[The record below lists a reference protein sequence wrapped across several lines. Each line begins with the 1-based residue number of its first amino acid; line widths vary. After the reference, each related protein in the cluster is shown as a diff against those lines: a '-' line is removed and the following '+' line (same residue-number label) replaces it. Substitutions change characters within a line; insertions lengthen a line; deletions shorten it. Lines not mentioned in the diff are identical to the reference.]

1 MNVANMAASLFT
13 PSTLKSLL
21 SNDTVSTHEKL
32 IEALRVELD
41 LSASCTLS
49 ETINKTYSILRRE
62 GNRTDYVYRN
72 AIIDKVVIGRH
83 SINTATPIQEFR
95 VGSSLADLVVLNG
108 TSTVYE
114 IKSERDTLRRLAT
127 QIENYSKVFERTY
140 VVTSAAKLHS
150 LEHDLPEHV
159 GIITLS
165 RDYTLQ
171 TVREATTNWELIDTI
186 AISRTMTI
194 PEACTVLKRLNTP
207 VPDVPNMLIRRAID
221 NAFKRLD
228 ARSCS
233 QAFTSTLKS
242 SRRPRVTQA
251 DITQVPRPLR
261 SFALSHL
268 RNAEELMTLLG
279 QLEPTHS
286 QSKEGL

>member
-1 MNVANMAASLFT
+1 MNVANMAAALFA

-21 SNDTVSTHEKL
+21 NNGEDAPHQKL
-32 IEALRVELD
+32 IESLQVELG
-41 LSASCTLS
+41 LSTSSTLS
-49 ETINKTYSILRRE
+49 ETINKTYSVLRRE

-114 IKSERDTLRRLAT
+114 IKSERDTLRRLAK

-140 VVTSAAKLHS
+140 VVTSATRLHS
-150 LEHDLPEHV
+150 LERDLPDHV

-194 PEACTVLKRLNTP
+194 PEACAVLKQLNTP
-207 VPDVPNMLIRRAID
+207 IPNVPNMLIRRAID
-221 NAFKRLD
+221 DAFKRLD
-228 ARSCS
+228 AQNCS
-233 QAFTSTLKS
+233 RAFASTLKI

-251 DITQVPRPLR
+251 DINQVPRPLR

-268 RNAEELMTLLG
+268 RNAGELMTLLE

>member
-1 MNVANMAASLFT
+1 MNVANMAATLFA
-13 PSTLKSLL
+13 PATLRSLL
-21 SNDTVSTHEKL
+21 SDETVDAHEKL
-32 IEALRVELD
+32 IESLRVELG

-72 AIIDKVVIGRH
+72 AIIDKVVVGRH

-114 IKSERDTLRRLAT
+114 IKSERDTLRRLAK

-186 AISRTMTI
+186 AISRAMTI
-194 PEACTVLKRLNTP
+194 PEACTTLRRLGTP
-207 VPDVPNMLIRRAID
+207 VPNVPNMLIRHAID
-221 NAFKRLD
+221 DAFNELE
-228 ARSCS
+228 AQNCS
-233 QAFTSTLKS
+233 EAFISTLKS
-242 SRRPRVTQA
+242 SRKPRVTQA
-251 DITQVPRPLR
+251 DLTQVPRPLR
-261 SFALSHL
+261 SYALSYL
-268 RNAEELMTLLG
+268 RKPGQLTTLLE
-279 QLEPTHS
+279 QLESTHN

>member
-21 SNDTVSTHEKL
+21 SNDTVSPHEKL
-32 IEALRVELD
+32 IEALRIELD

-114 IKSERDTLRRLAT
+114 IKSERDTLRRLAR

-140 VVTSAAKLHS
+140 VVTSASKLHS
-150 LEHDLPEHV
+150 LERDLPEHV

-194 PEACTVLKRLNTP
+194 PEACAVLKRLNTP

-221 NAFKRLD
+221 HAFKRLD

-268 RNAEELMTLLG
+268 RNAEELMKLLG

>member
-21 SNDTVSTHEKL
+21 SNDAVSPHEKL
-32 IEALRVELD
+32 IEALRIELD

-114 IKSERDTLRRLAT
+114 IKSERDTLRRLAR

-140 VVTSAAKLHS
+140 VVTSASKLHS

-194 PEACTVLKRLNTP
+194 PEACAVLKRLNTP

-221 NAFKRLD
+221 HAFKRLD

>member
-1 MNVANMAASLFT
+1 M
-13 PSTLKSLL
+13 
-21 SNDTVSTHEKL
+21 
-32 IEALRVELD
+32 
-41 LSASCTLS
+41 
-49 ETINKTYSILRRE
+49 RRE

-140 VVTSAAKLHS
+140 VVTSATRLHS

-171 TVREATTNWELIDTI
+171 TVREAT
-186 AISRTMTI
+186 
-194 PEACTVLKRLNTP
+194 
-207 VPDVPNMLIRRAID
+207 VPNVPNMLIRRAID
-221 NAFKRLD
+221 DAFKRLD
-228 ARSCS
+228 AQSCS
-233 QAFTSTLKS
+233 RAFTSTLKI

-251 DITQVPRPLR
+251 DINQVPRPLR

-268 RNAEELMTLLG
+268 RNAAELMTLLE

>member
-1 MNVANMAASLFT
+1 MNVANMAAALFA
-13 PSTLKSLL
+13 PSTLKSVLY
-21 SNDTVSTHEKL
+21 NDTTAPHEKL

-41 LSASCTLS
+41 LSTSCTLS
-49 ETINKTYSILRRE
+49 DTINKTYSILRRE

-114 IKSERDTLRRLAT
+114 IKSERDTLRRLAS
-127 QIENYSKVFERTY
+127 QIKNYAKVFERTY
-140 VVTSAAKLHS
+140 VVTSASKAQS

-171 TVREATTNWELIDTI
+171 TVREATTDWDLIDPI

-194 PEACTVLKRLNTP
+194 PEACAALEHLNIP
-207 VPDVPNMLIRRAID
+207 APNVPNMLIRRALDETFKGLEAQICSR
-221 NAFKRLD
+221 AFI
-228 ARSCS
+228 
-233 QAFTSTLKS
+233 STVKI
-242 SRRPRVTQA
+242 SRKPRVTQA
-251 DITQVPRPLR
+251 NITRVPRPLR
-261 SFALSHL
+261 SFAVSHL
-268 RNAEELMTLLG
+268 QKADELTMILQRLG
-279 QLEPTHS
+279 TTPI

>member
-1 MNVANMAASLFT
+1 MNVANMAATLFT

-21 SNDTVSTHEKL
+21 SDGATAAQESL
-32 IEALRVELD
+32 IEALQIKLG
-41 LSASCTLS
+41 LSPSCPLS

-72 AIIDKVVIGRH
+72 AIIDKVVVGKH
-83 SINTATPIQEFR
+83 SINTATPIEEFR

-114 IKSERDTLRRLAT
+114 IKSERDTFRRLAS

-140 VVTSAAKLHS
+140 VVTSATRLRS
-150 LEHDLPEHV
+150 LEHDLPKHV

-165 RDYTLQ
+165 PNYALQ

-194 PEACTVLKRLNTP
+194 PEACTALERLGTP
-207 VPDVPNMLIRRAID
+207 VPNVPNMLIRRAID
-221 NAFKRLD
+221 DAFKKLE
-228 ARSCS
+228 AQNCS
-233 QAFTSTLKS
+233 QAFISTLKS
-242 SRRPRVTQA
+242 SRKPRITQT
-251 DITQVPRPLR
+251 DLTQVPRPLR
-261 SFALSHL
+261 SYALSHL
-268 RNAEELMTLLG
+268 RKPGQIATLLE
-279 QLEPTHS
+279 QLKSTHN

>member
-21 SNDTVSTHEKL
+21 SNDTVSPHEKL
-32 IEALRVELD
+32 IEALRIELD

-114 IKSERDTLRRLAT
+114 IKSERDTLRRLAR

-140 VVTSAAKLHS
+140 VVTSASKLHS

-194 PEACTVLKRLNTP
+194 PEACAVLKRLNTP

-221 NAFKRLD
+221 HAFKRLD

-261 SFALSHL
+261 SVALSHL

>member
-21 SNDTVSTHEKL
+21 SNDTVSPHEKL
-32 IEALRVELD
+32 IEALRIELD

-114 IKSERDTLRRLAT
+114 IKSERDTLRRLAR

-140 VVTSAAKLHS
+140 VVTSASKLHS

-194 PEACTVLKRLNTP
+194 PEACAVLKRLNTP

-221 NAFKRLD
+221 HAFKRLD

-268 RNAEELMTLLG
+268 RNAEIIV
-279 QLEPTHS
+279 
-286 QSKEGL
+286 

>member
-21 SNDTVSTHEKL
+21 SNDTVSPHEKL
-32 IEALRVELD
+32 IEALRIELD

-114 IKSERDTLRRLAT
+114 IKSERDTLRRLAR

-140 VVTSAAKLHS
+140 VVTSASKLHS

-194 PEACTVLKRLNTP
+194 PEACAVLKRLNTP

-221 NAFKRLD
+221 HAFKRLD

-286 QSKEGL
+286 QSEEGL

>member
-21 SNDTVSTHEKL
+21 SNDTVSPHEKL
-32 IEALRVELD
+32 IEALRIELD

-114 IKSERDTLRRLAT
+114 IKSERDTLRRLAR

-140 VVTSAAKLHS
+140 VVTSASKLHS

-194 PEACTVLKRLNTP
+194 PEACAVLKRLNTP

-221 NAFKRLD
+221 HAFKRLD

-268 RNAEELMTLLG
+268 RNVEELMTLLG

>member
-1 MNVANMAASLFT
+1 MNVTNMAASLFT
-13 PSTLKSLL
+13 PSTLRSLL
-21 SNDTVSTHEKL
+21 SDEAAATHEKL
-32 IEALRVELD
+32 FKTLQLELG
-41 LSASCTLS
+41 LSASSSLS
-49 ETINKTYSILRRE
+49 ETINKSYRILRRE

-72 AIIDKVVIGRH
+72 AIIDKVIVGRH

-114 IKSERDTLRRLAT
+114 IKSERDTLRRLAS
-127 QIENYSKVFERTY
+127 QIQNYSKVFERTY
-140 VVTSAAKLHS
+140 VVTSASKLHS
-150 LEHDLPEHV
+150 LEHTLPEHV

-194 PEACTVLKRLNTP
+194 PEACAALKRLGYPTP
-207 VPDVPNMLIRRAID
+207 NVPNMLIRRAID
-221 NAFKRLD
+221 DAFKQLD
-228 ARSCS
+228 ARKCS
-233 QAFTSTLKS
+233 QSFISTLKI
-242 SRRPRVTQA
+242 SRKPRVTQA
-251 DITQVPRPLR
+251 ELTQIPRPLR
-261 SFALSHL
+261 SYALSHL
-268 RNAEELMTLLG
+268 QKPEQLTTLLE
-279 QLEPTHS
+279 QLKSTHN

>member
-1 MNVANMAASLFT
+1 MNVANMAATLFA

-21 SNDTVSTHEKL
+21 SNGTATPHKKL
-32 IEALRVELD
+32 IESLQIELG

-95 VGSSLADLVVLNG
+95 VGSSLADIVVLNG

-140 VVTSAAKLHS
+140 VVTSAARLHR

-165 RDYTLQ
+165 RDYALQ

-194 PEACTVLKRLNTP
+194 PEACAVLKRLNTP

-221 NAFKRLD
+221 DAFKRLD
-228 ARSCS
+228 AQSCS
-233 QAFTSTLKS
+233 RAFTSTLKI
-242 SRRPRVTQA
+242 SRRPPVTQA
-251 DITQVPRPLR
+251 DINQVPRPLR

-268 RNAEELMTLLG
+268 RNAGELMTLLE

>member
-21 SNDTVSTHEKL
+21 SNDTVSPHEKL
-32 IEALRVELD
+32 IEALRIELD

-114 IKSERDTLRRLAT
+114 IKSERDTLRRLAR

-140 VVTSAAKLHS
+140 VVTSASKLHS

-194 PEACTVLKRLNTP
+194 PEACAVLKRLNTP

-221 NAFKRLD
+221 HAFKGLD

>member
-1 MNVANMAASLFT
+1 MNVAHMAASLFT

-21 SNDTVSTHEKL
+21 SNDTVSPHEKL
-32 IEALRVELD
+32 IEALRIELD

-114 IKSERDTLRRLAT
+114 IKSERDTLRRLAR

-140 VVTSAAKLHS
+140 VVTSASKLHS

-194 PEACTVLKRLNTP
+194 PEACAVLKRLNTP

-221 NAFKRLD
+221 HAFKRLD

>member
-1 MNVANMAASLFT
+1 MNVANMAATLFT

-21 SNDTVSTHEKL
+21 SDGATDTQESL
-32 IEALRVELD
+32 IAALQIELG
-41 LSASCTLS
+41 LSPGCLLS

-72 AIIDKVVIGRH
+72 AIIDKIVVGKH

-114 IKSERDTLRRLAT
+114 IKSERDTFRRLAS

-140 VVTSAAKLHS
+140 VVTSAARLHS

-207 VPDVPNMLIRRAID
+207 VPNVPNMLIRRAID
-221 NAFKRLD
+221 DSFERLD
-228 ARSCS
+228 AQICS

-242 SRRPRVTQA
+242 SRRPRFTQA
-251 DITQVPRPLR
+251 DITKVPRPLR
-261 SFALSHL
+261 SFALSHV
-268 RNAEELMTLLG
+268 RNAGELITLLE

>member
-21 SNDTVSTHEKL
+21 SNDTVSPHEKL
-32 IEALRVELD
+32 IEALRIELD

-114 IKSERDTLRRLAT
+114 IKSERDTLRRLAR

-140 VVTSAAKLHS
+140 VVTSASKLYS

-194 PEACTVLKRLNTP
+194 PEACAVLKRLNTP

-221 NAFKRLD
+221 HAFKRLD

>member
-1 MNVANMAASLFT
+1 MNVANMAATLFT

-21 SNDTVSTHEKL
+21 SDGATDTQKSL
-32 IEALRVELD
+32 IAALEIELG
-41 LSASCTLS
+41 LSPGCLLS

-72 AIIDKVVIGRH
+72 AIIDKIVVGKH

-114 IKSERDTLRRLAT
+114 IKSERDTLRRLAS
-127 QIENYSKVFERTY
+127 QVENYSKVFERTY
-140 VVTSAAKLHS
+140 VVTSAKRLLS
-150 LEHDLPEHV
+150 LERDLPEHI

-171 TVREATTNWELIDTI
+171 TAREATTNWELMDPV

-194 PEACTVLKRLNTP
+194 PEAFAALKSLGIPIPN
-207 VPDVPNMLIRRAID
+207 VPNMLIRHAID
-221 NAFKRLD
+221 DTFKEIGTQ
-228 ARSCS
+228 SCS
-233 QAFTSTLKS
+233 QAFVSTLKS
-242 SRRPRVTQA
+242 SRKPGVTQA

-261 SFALSHL
+261 SFVLSHL
-268 RNAEELMTLLG
+268 QKTGQVTTLLE
-279 QLEPTHS
+279 QLKTTPI

>member
-21 SNDTVSTHEKL
+21 SNDTVSPHEKL
-32 IEALRVELD
+32 IEALRIELD

-114 IKSERDTLRRLAT
+114 IKSERDTLRRLAR

-140 VVTSAAKLHS
+140 VVTSASKLHS

-165 RDYTLQ
+165 RDYTLP

-194 PEACTVLKRLNTP
+194 PEACAVLKRLNTP

-221 NAFKRLD
+221 HAFKRLD